1 MKVYISSHDV
11 ERAREAAAAVE
22 AAGHSVVST
31 WHLGSGP
38 MKRAADMTA
47 DEMVNKARANAHQ
60 IGLCDAL
67 LLVASADKVP
77 GGKFVEAGVAI
88 GRGKRVAV
96 WGRRENVLMHHP
108 RVGQADD
115 LGGAVALLGAVV
127 SDSDR
132 GPATADGR
140 AWKGV

>member
-1 MKVYISSHDV
+1 VKVYISSHDV

-31 WHLGSGP
+31 WHLGTGP

-47 DEMVNKARANAHQ
+47 DEMTNKARANAHQ

-77 GGKFVEAGVAI
+77 GGKFVEAGIAI
-88 GRGKRVAV
+88 GRGKRVVV
-96 WGRRENVLMHHP
+96 WGDRENLLLHHP
-108 RVGQADD
+108 AVTAAAAIETVVEMVGRKAQ
-115 LGGAVALLGAVV
+115 
-127 SDSDR
+127 
-132 GPATADGR
+132 
-140 AWKGV
+140 

>member
-1 MKVYISSHDV
+1 MKVYISSHDIDH
-11 ERAREAAAAVE
+11 AREAAAAVE

-47 DEMVNKARANAHQ
+47 DEMTNKARANAHQ

-77 GGKFVEAGVAI
+77 GGKFVEAGIAI
-88 GRGKRVAV
+88 GRGKRVAA

-108 RVGQADD
+108 RVVQADD
-115 LGGAVALLGAVV
+115 LAGAVALLG
-127 SDSDR
+127 
-132 GPATADGR
+132 PAPAPAGAGDVGTN
-140 AWKGV
+140 